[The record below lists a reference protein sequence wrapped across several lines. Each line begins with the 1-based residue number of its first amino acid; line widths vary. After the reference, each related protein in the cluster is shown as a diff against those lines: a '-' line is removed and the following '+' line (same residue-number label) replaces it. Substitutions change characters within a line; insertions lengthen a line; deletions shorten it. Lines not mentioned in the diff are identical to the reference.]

1 MKEAGEKGWK
11 KEVEDGGG
19 GGGGAERRWGEEVE
33 MTMEP
38 QSGQRSKF
46 NGVPRLSN
54 FGSAIAVWSVW

>member
-1 MKEAGEKGWK
+1 MEAEEEVVGE
-11 KEVEDGGG
+11 
-19 GGGGAERRWGEEVE
+19 GGAERRWGEELE
-33 MTMEP
+33 MTMEL